1 MRKLVLAVVMMAV
14 ATPASAQ
21 IGAIRKGLE
30 AKKKIEG
37 LKVTDEEAQQI
48 GASVSERIRQ
58 RYGVVQ
64 DEAVTR
70 YVTLV
75 GSVMA
80 QQIAG
85 DAKGFT
91 FIVLDTDAVNAFAAP
106 GGYVHITRGALGLV
120 SNEAELAGVLGH
132 EITHVTEKHT
142 IKAIEKS
149 NRIKMTTETVAGDR
163 EVLAQVTNLAY
174 DNIIENSFDRNDE
187 MASDESG
194 VAAADKIGYDPH
206 GLSTF
211 LQKLADRNKGATSKR
226 GLFASHPD
234 IEARL
239 KAIAKEIKDDKLTA
253 TATVEARYKQ
263 FIPYEATAQADIA
276 MVEPGA
282 AGLAEGAPAKD
293 EAAKEEAKKEEAPKK
308 KGFGLSS
315 LVKPIGAEKQ
325 EAQVVASGGARGV
338 GDPERDAKGGSNP
351 KVVVVR
357 VTAAEIAEFKKG
369 IGA

>member
-1 MRKLVLAVVMMAV
+1 MKRLILAIVVLAVA
-14 ATPASAQ
+14 APAFAQ

-37 LKVTDEEAQQI
+37 LKVTDEEARQI

-64 DEAVTR
+64 DEAVHT

-75 GSVMA
+75 GSVVA
-80 QQIAG
+80 QEIAG

-120 SNEAELAGVLGH
+120 GNEAELAGVLGH
-132 EITHVTEKHT
+132 EIAHVTEKHT

-149 NRIKMTTETVAGDR
+149 NRIQMTTETVAGDR
-163 EVLAQVTNLAY
+163 EVLAQMTNLTY
-174 DNIIENSFDRNDE
+174 EHIIENSFDRNDE
-187 MASDESG
+187 MASDKAG
-194 VAAADKIGYDPH
+194 VAAADEAGYAPN
-206 GLSTF
+206 GLSSF
-211 LQKLADRNKGATSKR
+211 LQKLADRNTGATSKR

-234 IEARL
+234 IEARI
-239 KAIAKEIKDDKLTA
+239 KQIARQIKGDKLAA

-263 FIPYEATAQADIA
+263 FISYEATAQADIA
-276 MVEPGA
+276 VVEPGA
-282 AGLAEGAPAKD
+282 AGLAEGAPAK
-293 EAAKEEAKKEEAPKK
+293 EEPKEEPKK

-315 LVKPIGAEKQ
+315 LVKPAGPEKQ
-325 EAQVVASGGARGV
+325 SAQVMASGGARGV

-351 KVVVVR
+351 NTVTVR